1 MAVCPTPSRIG
12 RFVLADGVLRGCT
25 EGVEDENRIIQGI
38 SACGVGD
45 PDDLP

>member
-1 MAVCPTPSRIG
+1 MAVCSTPSRVG
-12 RFVLADGVLRGCT
+12 RFVLVGRVLRVHTAGI
-25 EGVEDENRIIQGI
+25 EDENRVTQGI